1 VSGVGHKGYYLS
13 GVGHPNLICLT
24 IVYRCVPVGWQL
36 VEELKGDEAL
46 RKALSDELLV
56 EALSR
61 KEWKKSALLAV
72 AREVATRDD
81 IRELRS
87 DVNSNIREL
96 RDYIDASVRELR
108 AYVDSRFDRLNSR
121 IDVLLVTVAV
131 TLATTLIPLIL
142 RLSGA

>member
-1 VSGVGHKGYYLS
+1 MGITVGVRHL
-13 GVGHPNLICLT
+13 NLIYVR

-61 KEWKKSALLAV
+61 KEWRKSVLLAV

-96 RDYIDASVRELR
+96 REYIDASIRELR

-131 TLATTLIPLIL
+131 TLATAIL
-142 RLSGA
+142 RVLSGA

>member
-1 VSGVGHKGYYLS
+1 MGITVGVRHL
-13 GVGHPNLICLT
+13 NLIYVR

-46 RKALSDELLV
+46 RKALSNELLV

-61 KEWKKSALLAV
+61 KEWRKSVLLAV

-81 IRELRS
+81 IRELR
-87 DVNSNIREL
+87 E
-96 RDYIDASVRELR
+96 YIDASIRELR

-131 TLATTLIPLIL
+131 TLATAIL
-142 RLSGA
+142 RVLSGA

>member
-1 VSGVGHKGYYLS
+1 MADSGHLFKGVLMSGVRHL
-13 GVGHPNLICLT
+13 NLIYVT
-24 IVYRCVPVGWQL
+24 IAYGCVPVGWQL

-61 KEWKKSALLAV
+61 KEWRKSVLLAV

-81 IRELRS
+81 IRELR
-87 DVNSNIREL
+87 E
-96 RDYIDASVRELR
+96 YIDASIRELR

-121 IDVLLVTVAV
+121 VDMLLVTVAV

-142 RLSGA
+142 RVLSGA

>member
-1 VSGVGHKGYYLS
+1 MGITVGVRHL
-13 GVGHPNLICLT
+13 NLIYVI

-36 VEELKGDEAL
+36 GEEFKGDEAL

-61 KEWKKSALLAV
+61 KEWRRAALLAV

-96 RDYIDASVRELR
+96 REHIDASVRELR
-108 AYVDSRFDRLNSR
+108 AYMDSRFDRLNSR

-131 TLATTLIPLIL
+131 TLVIAIL
-142 RLSGA
+142 RVLSGV

>member
-1 VSGVGHKGYYLS
+1 VSGVGHLFIKAALLS
-13 GVGHPNLICLT
+13 CAGHPNLIYVT

-61 KEWKKSALLAV
+61 KEWRRAVLLAV
-72 AREVATRDD
+72 AREVATGDD

-96 RDYIDASVRELR
+96 REYIDASIRELR

-131 TLATTLIPLIL
+131 TLATAIL
-142 RLSGA
+142 RVLSGA

>member
-1 VSGVGHKGYYLS
+1 VSDS
-13 GVGHPNLICLT
+13 GHPNLIYVT
-24 IVYRCVPVGWQL
+24 IIHGFVPVGWQL
-36 VEELKGDEAL
+36 VEELKGDEEL

-61 KEWKKSALLAV
+61 KEWRKSVLLAV

-96 RDYIDASVRELR
+96 REYIDASIRELR

-131 TLATTLIPLIL
+131 TLATAIL
-142 RLSGA
+142 RVLSGA

>member
-1 VSGVGHKGYYLS
+1 VSDS
-13 GVGHPNLICLT
+13 GHPNLIYVT
-24 IVYRCVPVGWQL
+24 IIHGFVPVGWQL
-36 VEELKGDEAL
+36 VEELKGDEEL

-61 KEWKKSALLAV
+61 KEWRKSVLLAV

-81 IRELRS
+81 IRELR
-87 DVNSNIREL
+87 E
-96 RDYIDASVRELR
+96 YIDASIRELR

-131 TLATTLIPLIL
+131 TLATAIL
-142 RLSGA
+142 RVLSGA

>member
-1 VSGVGHKGYYLS
+1 MRSLEK
-13 GVGHPNLICLT
+13 T
-24 IVYRCVPVGWQL
+24 
-36 VEELKGDEAL
+36 
-46 RKALSDELLV
+46 LSDELLV

-61 KEWKKSALLAV
+61 KKSVLLAV

-96 RDYIDASVRELR
+96 REYIDASIRELR

-131 TLATTLIPLIL
+131 TLATTLIPFIL
-142 RLSGA
+142 RVLSGV

>member
-1 VSGVGHKGYYLS
+1 VSGAGHL
-13 GVGHPNLICLT
+13 NLIYVR

-61 KEWKKSALLAV
+61 KEWRKSVLLAV

-81 IRELRS
+81 IRELR
-87 DVNSNIREL
+87 E
-96 RDYIDASVRELR
+96 YIDASIRELR
-108 AYVDSRFDRLNSR
+108 AYTDSKFDRLNSR

-131 TLATTLIPLIL
+131 TLATTLIPFIL
-142 RLSGA
+142 RVLSGV